1 MAEVKKV
8 IKGKDKPKAVH
19 FILNCAQPVKD
30 KVFEAEELKD
40 FLTKKFKVN
49 GKTANLG
56 ELVTISCEDTK
67 NIHIKGSIPFSKRYL
82 KYLSKKFLKKHEV
95 RDYLHVVATTK
106 DSYEFKYFKLEN
118 KE

>member
-1 MAEVKKV
+1 MAQVKKV
-8 IKGKDKPKAVH
+8 IKGKEKSKTEH
-19 FILNCAQPVKD
+19 FILNCTQPVKD

-56 ELVTISCEDTK
+56 DMITISCEDGK
-67 NIHIKGSIPFSKRYL
+67 NIHIKGSIAFSKRYL